1 MIKSIEFNINYID
14 DMEFKFLN
22 IRHCFYKEQTYCLLY
37 TLFNN
42 WKQSIISAYVLTLE
56 ISKINT
62 YVKGHK
68 WIETTKHF

>member
-1 MIKSIEFNINYID
+1 MKGFID
-14 DMEFKFLN
+14 FKFLN
-22 IRHCFYKEQTYCLLY
+22 IRHCFNKEEKYCLLY

-42 WKQSIISAYVLTLE
+42 WRRSIISAYVLTIE

-68 WIETTKHF
+68 